1 MSARPPQIS
10 VAGGGTCSA
19 RTARLAEAVGRE
31 IAAAGA
37 VLVCGGLG
45 GVMEAAARG
54 AARRGG
60 LVVGLLP
67 GYRHDDGNAHLT
79 VRLPTGLGHA
89 RNMLV
94 AAAGDAVIA
103 LPGLHG
109 TLAEVALARV
119 LERPVVVLG
128 AWRGVPGVVGARTPS
143 AAVRQALRLVQRKT
157 GRRASGRRAHVPTSA
172 LPPVTPGS
180 VVPGPGCAPE
190 RRPPRRW
197 SARREV

>member
-1 MSARPPQIS
+1 MSPRPPQIS

-31 IAAAGA
+31 LAAAGA
-37 VLVCGGLG
+37 ILVCGGLG

-60 LVVGLLP
+60 MVVGLLP
-67 GYRHDDGNAHLT
+67 TYRHADGNAHLT

-128 AWRGVPGVVGARTPS
+128 AWGDLPGVVRARTPG
-143 AAVRQALRLVQRKT
+143 AAVRQALRLARRAT
-157 GRRASGRRAHVPTSA
+157 GRRA
-172 LPPVTPGS
+172 TPH
-180 VVPGPGCAPE
+180 
-190 RRPPRRW
+190 RRRW
-197 SARREV
+197 RPARP

>member
-1 MSARPPQIS
+1 VSPRSPQIS
-10 VAGGGTCSA
+10 VAGGGACSV

-37 VLVCGGLG
+37 ILVCGGLG

-67 GYRHDDGNAHLT
+67 GYEHAEGNAHLT

-89 RNMLV
+89 RNLLV
-94 AAAGDAVIA
+94 ASAGDAVIA

-128 AWRGVPGVVGARTPS
+128 AWGSVPGVVRARTPR
-143 AAVRQALRLVQRKT
+143 AAVRQALRLVRRT
-157 GRRASGRRAHVPTSA
+157 PGRLTSRRRRRRRAT
-172 LPPVTPGS
+172 T
-180 VVPGPGCAPE
+180 
-190 RRPPRRW
+190 
-197 SARREV
+197 

>member
-1 MSARPPQIS
+1 MSPRAPQIS

-19 RTARLAEAVGRE
+19 RTARLAEAVGRA

-37 VLVCGGLG
+37 ILVCGGQG

-60 LVVGLLP
+60 MVVGLLP
-67 GYRHDDGNAHLT
+67 TYRHADGNAHLT
-79 VRLPTGLGHA
+79 VSLPTGLGHA
-89 RNMLV
+89 RNILV

-128 AWRGVPGVVGARTPS
+128 AWGDLPGVVRARTPG
-143 AAVRQALRLVQRKT
+143 AAVRQALRLARRAT
-157 GRRASGRRAHVPTSA
+157 GRRAGPRGRRR
-172 LPPVTPGS
+172 
-180 VVPGPGCAPE
+180 
-190 RRPPRRW
+190 RRPA
-197 SARREV
+197 S